1 MAHIPI
7 KDLSMNRV
15 LDHQALSGVR
25 GAGNGGWVFGWIRP
39 FIPAVSGLGTVV
51 NFFQTNNIYVADQMN
66 NQFQS
71 IDIHN
76 AAPNAN
82 IHVAPVQAAAN
93 VA

>member
-1 MAHIPI
+1 
-7 KDLSMNRV
+7 
-15 LDHQALSGVR
+15 
-25 GAGNGGWVFGWIRP
+25 
-39 FIPAVSGLGTVV
+39 
-51 NFFQTNNIYVADQMN
+51 MN

-82 IHVAPVQAAAN
+82 IHVAPVQAAVN

>member
-1 MAHIPI
+1 
-7 KDLSMNRV
+7 MNRV

-39 FIPAVSGLGTVV
+39 FIPAVPAAPGFGTVV

-82 IHVAPVQAAAN
+82 IHVAPVQAAVN